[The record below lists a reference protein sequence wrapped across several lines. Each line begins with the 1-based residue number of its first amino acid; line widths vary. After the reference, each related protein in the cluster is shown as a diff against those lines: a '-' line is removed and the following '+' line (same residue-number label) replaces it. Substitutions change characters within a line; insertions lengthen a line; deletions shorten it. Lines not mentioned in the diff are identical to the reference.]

1 MNRQHLPLGVYVAG
15 STPIHRMPAGAKF
28 LALVLFI
35 VASAIWVHSAL
46 AALGLII
53 AVIALYAL
61 ARIPV
66 AIAWSQIWMTLPVLA
81 LLCAFQWWQYGLDR
95 ALGITGAL
103 LASVMLAA
111 LLTLTTTLEAMM
123 DAFERALRPFERW
136 LPVDQIV
143 LAISLTIRL
152 IPLMFGTVFEV
163 LDARK
168 ARGVNFSITAIGT
181 PVLIRAIRRAR
192 AIADALIARGAAD

>member
-1 MNRQHLPLGVYVAG
+1 
-15 STPIHRMPAGAKF
+15 
-28 LALVLFI
+28 
-35 VASAIWVHSAL
+35 
-46 AALGLII
+46 
-53 AVIALYAL
+53 
-61 ARIPV
+61 
-66 AIAWSQIWMTLPVLA
+66 
-81 LLCAFQWWQYGLDR
+81 
-95 ALGITGAL
+95 
-103 LASVMLAA
+103 
-111 LLTLTTTLEAMM
+111 M

>member
-1 MNRQHLPLGVYVAG
+1 MNRQRLPLGVYVAG
-15 STPIHRMPAGAKF
+15 TTPIHRMPAGWKF
-28 LALVLFI
+28 LALVIFVI
-35 VASAIWVHSAL
+35 TTAIWVHTAAWAL
-46 AALGLII
+46 A
-53 AVIALYAL
+53 VIGVVVLLYAV
-61 ARIPV
+61 ARIPIG
-66 AIAWSQIWMTLPVLA
+66 IAWSQIWMTLPVLGM
-81 LLCAFQWWQYGLDR
+81 LCAFQWWQYGPDR
-95 ALGITGAL
+95 AIGVTGAL
-103 LASVMLAA
+103 LAALMLAA
-111 LLTLTTTLEAMM
+111 LLTLTTPLEAMM
-123 DAFERALRPFERW
+123 DALERSLRPFERW